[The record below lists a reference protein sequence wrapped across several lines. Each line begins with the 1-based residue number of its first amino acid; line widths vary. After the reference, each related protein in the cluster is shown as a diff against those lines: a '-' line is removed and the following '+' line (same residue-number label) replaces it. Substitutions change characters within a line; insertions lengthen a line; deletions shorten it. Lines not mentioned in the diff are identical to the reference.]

1 MHTLRYLFPLATVL
15 VSTGLVAHHGAV
27 TNTALYITDEV
38 LELEGELTEILWQNP
53 HTRGRLSVVNDAGE
67 ETVWEVELGPSPNSM
82 ARRGLAAE
90 DFLGH
95 VKIAGYAARRGRN
108 GLGALNVLLPSG
120 EEIVQGNRGLRWGSV
135 AVANPPAVID
145 PAKIAA
151 ARETANGIFRT
162 WGRRQGTNIEPQLRA
177 LDLEFTDRGQE
188 LNAAYDPLEDNIE
201 LVECRQGMPDAM
213 FDPVPMEIA
222 NEGDRITIHI
232 AEYNTRRTIYMDQA
246 AAPAEPVPS
255 GTGHSMGRWEDDTL
269 VVTTTHIG
277 WPYYTEIGMPQTD
290 QANYVEHF
298 TLSDGGNR
306 LNYSIVIDDPAV
318 LTEPFMLESFRE
330 WTPGVE
336 IPPYNCVV
344 DWEDAP
350 AG

>member
-1 MHTLRYLFPLATVL
+1 MKALRHLFPLVTAL
-15 VSTGLVAHHGAV
+15 VSTGLLAHHGAV
-27 TNTALYITDEV
+27 TNTALYNTDEIR
-38 LELEGELTEILWQNP
+38 ELEGELTEVLWQNP

-67 ETVWEVELGPSPNSM
+67 ETVWEVELGPGPNSM

-95 VKIAGYAARRGRN
+95 VKIAGYAARRGTN
-108 GLGALNVLLPSG
+108 GLGALHVLLPDG
-120 EEIVQGNRGLRWGSV
+120 REIVQSNRSLRWGSV
-135 AVANPPAVID
+135 EVANPPAVID

-151 ARETANGIFRT
+151 AREAADGIFRM
-162 WGRRQGTNIEPQLRA
+162 WGRRRGTNIEPQLRA
-177 LDLEFTDRGQE
+177 LELVFTDRGRE

-201 LVECRQGMPDAM
+201 VVECRQGMPDAM
-213 FDPVPMEIA
+213 FDPVQMDIV
-222 NEGDRITIHI
+222 NEGDRIILHI
-232 AEYNTRRTIYMDQA
+232 EQYDTRRIVYMDRE

-255 GTGHSMGRWEDDTL
+255 DTGHSTGRWEGDTL

-277 WPYYTEIGMPQTD
+277 WPYYTEIGMPQSE
-290 QANYVEHF
+290 QASYVERF
-298 TLSDGGNR
+298 SISDGGNR
-306 LNYSIVIDDPAV
+306 LDYSIVIDDPVV

-336 IPPYNCVV
+336 IPPYNCVIA
-344 DWEDAP
+344 WEDP